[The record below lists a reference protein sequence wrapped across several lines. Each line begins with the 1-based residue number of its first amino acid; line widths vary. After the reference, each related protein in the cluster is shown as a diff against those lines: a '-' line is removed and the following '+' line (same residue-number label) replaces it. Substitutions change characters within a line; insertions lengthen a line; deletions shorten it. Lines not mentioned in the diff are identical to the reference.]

1 MLHQMPIHEFM
12 STLASDAPAP
22 GGGSASALAGA
33 MAAALVDMVCQL
45 SLKRAELESRGPVF
59 RRISGEAAAL
69 REELLA
75 LIDKDAT
82 AFDAV
87 MAAFKMPKGNDEE
100 KAIRSAAIQKAY
112 AGAIEIPLR
121 TAACCVA
128 VAGCASELAEG
139 FNTNASSDLA
149 SAAACARA
157 GMQGGLSN
165 VRINLPSI
173 KDPQFKNRVE
183 DDVTRLETT
192 MASHVTRINELLQ

>member
-12 STLASDAPAP
+12 SALASDSPAP

-45 SLKRAELESRGPVF
+45 SLKRAELEPRGPVF
-59 RRISGEAAAL
+59 CRLSQQATAL

-87 MAAFKMPKGNDEE
+87 MAAFKLPKGSDAE
-100 KAIRSAAIQKAY
+100 KAVRSAAIQKAY
-112 AGAIEIPLR
+112 AGAIDIPLR
-121 TAACCVA
+121 TASCCVA
-128 VAGCASELAEG
+128 VAGCAAELAES
-139 FNTNASSDLA
+139 FNTNAASDLA
-149 SAAACARA
+149 SAASCARA

-173 KDPQFKNRVE
+173 KDPLFKTHIDEEVA
-183 DDVTRLETT
+183 RLETT
-192 MASHVTRINELLQ
+192 MAQHVTRLNELLA